1 MRCVLD
7 GISED
12 TSKIF
17 MSIKHSKL
25 QLAILSLYKEFLR
38 AGKRGPPGLQ
48 EYVRMRFREGAV
60 KYKRSDVFMIEYELR
75 KANRQLN
82 ELNSSSVTGF
92 QVFSPRKKD

>member
-48 EYVRMRFREGAV
+48 EYVRMRFRGMLNTHAPSTSFKQSLKFTV
-60 KYKRSDVFMIEYELR
+60 K
-75 KANRQLN
+75 QLPYHI
-82 ELNSSSVTGF
+82 LPTI
-92 QVFSPRKKD
+92 